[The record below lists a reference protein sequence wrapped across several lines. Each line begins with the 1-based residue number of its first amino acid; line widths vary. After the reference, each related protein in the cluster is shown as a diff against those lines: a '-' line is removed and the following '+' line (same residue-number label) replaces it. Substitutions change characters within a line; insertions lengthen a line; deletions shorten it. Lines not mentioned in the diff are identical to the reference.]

1 MVGSDTMVNVAQA
14 WAEKYNAQH
23 PEATV
28 QVTGGG
34 SGVGITR
41 LIDGTC
47 DLANASREMDQKEI
61 ERVQAKR
68 GVEPN
73 KHVVGFDALA
83 VYVHKDNPLDSISLE
98 ELAEIYGKGG
108 KTERWSQLGV
118 DSQALGS
125 DEITRVGRQNSS
137 GTYAYFREAVLG
149 KGRDYKPG
157 AIGASGSK
165 DVVDL
170 VTKTP
175 SAIGYSGMGYA
186 AAGVKM
192 LRISPRKGAAGIA
205 PTLANAKKQQ
215 GGYPI
220 TRPLLIYTAGEPA
233 GQVKAFLDWI
243 LGKEGQEV
251 VLELGYVPVRDHE

>member
-1 MVGSDTMVNVAQA
+1 MAGSETMINVAQA

-23 PEATV
+23 PEVAV
-28 QVTGGG
+28 QVAGGG
-34 SGVGITR
+34 SGVGITQ

-47 DLANASREMDQKEI
+47 DMANASREMEPKEL
-61 ERVQAKR
+61 ERLKAKR
-68 GVEPN
+68 GVDAV

-108 KTERWSQLGV
+108 KTDRWSQLGIE
-118 DSQALGS
+118 SPALGKG
-125 DEITRVGRQNSS
+125 EIARVGRQNSS

-170 VTKTP
+170 VAKTP
-175 SAIGYSGMGYA
+175 GAIGYSGMGYA
-186 AAGVKM
+186 APGVKM
-192 LRISPRKGAAGIA
+192 LRISPRKGAAAVA
-205 PTLANAKKQQ
+205 PTLENAKKQQ

-220 TRPLLIYTAGEPA
+220 TRPLLIYTAGAPA
-233 GQVKAFLDWI
+233 GQLKAFLDWI
-243 LGKEGQEV
+243 LSKEGQQV
-251 VLELGYVPVRDHE
+251 VLELGYVSLDN